1 MIQRADVIFLEE
13 LGQRVMAARGIRGMS
28 RKTLAQTSGI
38 SERYIALLESGRGNI
53 SIVLLRRVSNAMA
66 ISLIDLIP
74 SGKPHRTRIDCGGSG
89 HSFRRHV
96 R

>member
-1 MIQRADVIFLEE
+1 MIQHSDTVFLKE
-13 LGQRVMAARGIRGMS
+13 LGQGVLTARSLRGLS

-53 SIVLLRRVSNAMA
+53 SIVLLRRLSNAMA

-74 SGKPHRTRIDCGGSG
+74 SGKPHRRWTDAKKPM
-89 HSFRRHV
+89 FPQAEEY
-96 R
+96 

>member
-1 MIQRADVIFLEE
+1 MIQRADLIFLEE
-13 LGQRVMAARGIRGMS
+13 LGQRVMAARGLRGMS

-66 ISLIDLIP
+66 IPLIDLIP
-74 SGKPHRTRIDCGGSG
+74 SGKAHRRWTDAARSIFPQAGK
-89 HSFRRHV
+89 H
-96 R
+96 

>member
-1 MIQRADVIFLEE
+1 MIQRADVIFLQE
-13 LGQRVMAARGIRGMS
+13 LGQRVMTARGIRGTS

-66 ISLIDLIP
+66 ISLVDLIP
-74 SGKPHRTRIDCGGSG
+74 SGKPHRRWTDAARSIPLQAGK
-89 HSFRRHV
+89 H
-96 R
+96 